1 MSCYKQCSFFFALPV
16 GLHTVLQS
24 NTVVGSTS
32 LSKSTVLDI
41 CSACHFHSLYKGT
54 AYFIVFFSVYET
66 EWLHSWNKMDIGDIT
81 NITASSPGFT
91 HDEAFFSSV
100 QDGVSKLFR
109 INLTTGEMSY
119 LFEKILE
126 C

>member
-16 GLHTVLQS
+16 VLHTVLQS

-54 AYFIVFFSVYET
+54 AYFIVFFQYMRPSGYTVGIRWTSGISLILQLHPQGSPMMRPSFHQFKTVSV
-66 EWLHSWNKMDIGDIT
+66 N
-81 NITASSPGFT
+81 SSESTLPQVKCHT
-91 HDEAFFSSV
+91 C
-100 QDGVSKLFR
+100 SKR
-109 INLTTGEMSY
+109 S
-119 LFEKILE
+119 
-126 C
+126 